1 MSNTVY
7 TCSLFLLSVVD
18 FSSVE
23 VFCAKFLVSKSAS
36 LFVFSALLVSLSA
49 ASSPIA
55 FLKPFTDAP
64 KSEPSVR
71 SLFVPNNKTTR
82 TAMMSNCQMLIPPVL
97 CSSTI
102 FGVILNNSAHY
113 IQRIQFSG
121 ISNSSF
127 NLLKDKL

>member
-36 LFVFSALLVSLSA
+36 LFVFQHCWCLYLF

-55 FLKPFTDAP
+55 FLKPFTEAP
-64 KSEPSVR
+64 KSEPNVR
-71 SLFVPNNKTTR
+71 SLFVPNNKTTM
-82 TAMMSNCQMLIPPVL
+82 TAMMSNCQMLIPPIL

-121 ISNSSF
+121 IPNSSF
-127 NLLKDKL
+127 NLLKNKL